1 MQMEVYKPIEGYGNA
16 YKIGDQGHVISVK
29 RTFIRKNGR
38 PMSIKEQFMKQ
49 RQDMKG
55 YWRVCLSDNGKTKFV
70 AVHRLVATA
79 FIPNPDNKPQINHID
94 GNKGNNC
101 VWNLEWCTNG
111 ENQKHAYRTG
121 LKHSVD
127 SSGRPKVRVAMI
139 DPVSGEQVATFE
151 SFNEAARKMKIFAP
165 NIRKVVLGER
175 NTTGGWKW
183 KAVM

>member
-1 MQMEVYKPIEGYGNA
+1 MDEVFKPVSGYGGA
-16 YKIGDQGHVISVK
+16 YEISNLGNVRSVTRKVIRRNGRVISIK
-29 RTFIRKNGR
+29 GKDMAMRTD
-38 PMSIKEQFMKQ
+38 E
-49 RQDMKG
+49 KG
-55 YWRVCLSDNGKTKFV
+55 YMRVCLNNNGKTKRV
-70 AVHRLVATA
+70 AVHRLVAMA
-79 FIPNPDNKPQINHID
+79 YLPNPDNKPQINHID